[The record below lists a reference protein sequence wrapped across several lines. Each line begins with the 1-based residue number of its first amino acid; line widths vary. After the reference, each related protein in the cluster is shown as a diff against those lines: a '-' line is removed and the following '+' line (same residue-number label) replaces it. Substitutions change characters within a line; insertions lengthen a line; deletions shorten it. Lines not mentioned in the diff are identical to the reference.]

1 MKRGCFTS
9 VGQTKNGMKSYLVM
23 NDVYDTFLTK
33 SDWAYDH
40 IVPISPDASNRKYF
54 RLTSCSGSAILMDA
68 ELESP
73 KSFDAFQDVAN
84 YLNSI
89 GLSAP
94 EIYAS
99 DRTHRLMLLQDLGV
113 QTFAQDFEIDQA
125 LENERYN
132 AAISMLCRLRAG
144 PGMKRSVATP
154 YILTEMLNPFFE
166 VPEVANCTH
175 GNLQLMRTKLHELF
189 NRSLSKQSTLSLR
202 DCHVENLVWIPNRT
216 GPAQVG
222 ILDFQDAFNCDPC
235 YDLVSLLWDVRRDLD
250 EDLREYLINSFAFK
264 KGIDRTQISRA
275 INALK
280 LQRNLRILGIFDRLV
295 SQGKTKYA
303 TFVPRTL
310 RYVHQALE
318 SEDCVTLNADL
329 SLPLERYERK
339 YESQ

>member
-1 MKRGCFTS
+1 
-9 VGQTKNGMKSYLVM
+9 M

-33 SDWAYDH
+33 SHWAYDH
-40 IVPISPDASNRKYF
+40 IVSISPDASNRKYF
-54 RLTSCSGSAILMDA
+54 RLTSCSVSAILMDA

-113 QTFAQDFEIDQA
+113 RTFAQDLEIDQA
-125 LENERYN
+125 LEPERYK
-132 AAISMLCRLRAG
+132 AAISMLCRLQAG

-154 YILTEMLNPFFE
+154 DNLTEMLNPFFE

-235 YDLVSLLWDVRRDLD
+235 YDLVSLLWDARRDLD

-264 KGIDRTQISRA
+264 KGIDRTQISPA

>member
-1 MKRGCFTS
+1 
-9 VGQTKNGMKSYLVM
+9 M

-73 KSFDAFQDVAN
+73 KSFDSFQDVAN
-84 YLNSI
+84 YLNFI

-113 QTFAQDFEIDQA
+113 RTFAQDLEIDQA
-125 LENERYN
+125 LEPERYK
-132 AAISMLCRLRAG
+132 AAISMLCRLQAG

-154 YILTEMLNPFFE
+154 DNLTEMLNPFFE

-318 SEDCVTLNADL
+318 SEDCMTLKADL

-339 YESQ
+339 YEIQ

>member
-1 MKRGCFTS
+1 
-9 VGQTKNGMKSYLVM
+9 MKSYLVM

-113 QTFAQDFEIDQA
+113 RTFAQDLEIDQA
-125 LENERYN
+125 LEPERYK
-132 AAISMLCRLRAG
+132 AAISMLCRLQAG

-154 YILTEMLNPFFE
+154 DILTEMLNPFFE

-264 KGIDRTQISRA
+264 KGIDRTQISPA

-318 SEDCVTLNADL
+318 SEDCMTLKADL

-339 YESQ
+339 YEIQ

>member
-1 MKRGCFTS
+1 
-9 VGQTKNGMKSYLVM
+9 MKSYLVM

-73 KSFDAFQDVAN
+73 KSFDSFQDVAN
-84 YLNSI
+84 YLNFI

-113 QTFAQDFEIDQA
+113 RTFAQDLEIDQA
-125 LENERYN
+125 LEPERYK
-132 AAISMLCRLRAG
+132 AAISMLCRLQAG

-154 YILTEMLNPFFE
+154 DNLTEMLNPFFE

-202 DCHVENLVWIPNRT
+202 DCHVENLVWIPDRT

-264 KGIDRTQISRA
+264 KGIDRTQIYPA

>member
-1 MKRGCFTS
+1 
-9 VGQTKNGMKSYLVM
+9 M

-73 KSFDAFQDVAN
+73 KSFDSFQDVAN
-84 YLNSI
+84 YLNFI

-113 QTFAQDFEIDQA
+113 RTFAQDLEIDQA
-125 LENERYN
+125 LEPERYK
-132 AAISMLCRLRAG
+132 AAISMLCRLQAG

-154 YILTEMLNPFFE
+154 DNLTEMLNPFFE

-264 KGIDRTQISRA
+264 KGIDRTQIYPA

>member
-1 MKRGCFTS
+1 
-9 VGQTKNGMKSYLVM
+9 MKSYLVM
-23 NDVYDTFLTK
+23 NNVYDTFLTK
-33 SDWAYDH
+33 FDWAYDH

-54 RLTSCSGSAILMDA
+54 RLISCSGSAILMDA
-68 ELESP
+68 NLESV

-94 EIYAS
+94 KIYAS
-99 DRTHRLMLLQDLGV
+99 DRTHRLMLLQDLGM

-125 LENERYN
+125 LEHERYQ
-132 AAISMLCRLRAG
+132 AAISMLCRLHAG
-144 PGMKRSVATP
+144 PGMKRTIATP
-154 YILTEMLNPFFE
+154 DILTEMLNPFFE
-166 VPEVANCTH
+166 VPEVTNCKH
-175 GNLQLMRTKLHELF
+175 GNLPILRMKLIELF
-189 NRSLSKQSTLSLR
+189 NRSLSKQTALSLR
-202 DCHVENLVWIPNRT
+202 DCHVGNLVWMPNRT
-216 GPAQVG
+216 GSARVG

-250 EDLREYLINSFAFK
+250 DDLRESLIISYALER
-264 KGIDRTQISRA
+264 GIDRTQLSPA

-303 TFVPRTL
+303 TFIPSTL

-318 SEDCVTLNADL
+318 SDDCIALKADL
-329 SLPLERYERK
+329 SLPLERYEQK
-339 YESQ
+339 YEIQ

>member
-1 MKRGCFTS
+1 
-9 VGQTKNGMKSYLVM
+9 M

-113 QTFAQDFEIDQA
+113 RTFAQDLEIDQA
-125 LENERYN
+125 LEPERYK
-132 AAISMLCRLRAG
+132 AAISMLCRLQAG

-154 YILTEMLNPFFE
+154 DNLTEMLNPFFE

-175 GNLQLMRTKLHELF
+175 GNLQLMLTKLHELF

-264 KGIDRTQISRA
+264 KGIDRTQIYPA

>member
-1 MKRGCFTS
+1 
-9 VGQTKNGMKSYLVM
+9 M

-113 QTFAQDFEIDQA
+113 RTFAQDLEIDQA
-125 LENERYN
+125 LEPERYK
-132 AAISMLCRLRAG
+132 AAISMLCRLQAG

-154 YILTEMLNPFFE
+154 DNLTEMLNPFFE

-175 GNLQLMRTKLHELF
+175 GKLQLMLTKLYELF

-202 DCHVENLVWIPNRT
+202 DCHVENLVWIPDRT

-264 KGIDRTQISRA
+264 KGIDRTQISPA

>member
-1 MKRGCFTS
+1 
-9 VGQTKNGMKSYLVM
+9 MKSYLVM

-113 QTFAQDFEIDQA
+113 RTFAQDFEIDQA

-166 VPEVANCTH
+166 VPEVTNCTQ
-175 GNLQLMRTKLHELF
+175 GNLPILRVKLQELF
-189 NRSLSKQSTLSLR
+189 NRCLSKQTSLSLR
-202 DCHVENLVWIPNRT
+202 DCHVENLVWMPNRT
-216 GPAQVG
+216 GSARVG

-250 EDLREYLINSFAFK
+250 DDLRESLINSYVLEV
-264 KGIDRTQISRA
+264 GNDRSQLSPA

-303 TFVPRTL
+303 NFIPRTL

-318 SEDCVTLNADL
+318 TDDCIALKSDL
-329 SLPLERYERK
+329 SSPLERYEQK
-339 YESQ
+339 FESQ

>member
-1 MKRGCFTS
+1 
-9 VGQTKNGMKSYLVM
+9 
-23 NDVYDTFLTK
+23 
-33 SDWAYDH
+33 
-40 IVPISPDASNRKYF
+40 
-54 RLTSCSGSAILMDA
+54 MDA

-113 QTFAQDFEIDQA
+113 RTFAQDLEIDQA
-125 LENERYN
+125 LEPERYK
-132 AAISMLCRLRAG
+132 AAISMLCRLQAG

-154 YILTEMLNPFFE
+154 DILTEMLNPFFE

-264 KGIDRTQISRA
+264 KGIDRTQISPA

-303 TFVPRTL
+303 DFVPRTL

>member
-1 MKRGCFTS
+1 
-9 VGQTKNGMKSYLVM
+9 M

-33 SDWAYDH
+33 SHWAYDH
-40 IVPISPDASNRKYF
+40 IVSISPDASNRKYF

-73 KSFDAFQDVAN
+73 KSFDAFLDVAN

-113 QTFAQDFEIDQA
+113 RTFAQDLEIDQA
-125 LENERYN
+125 LEPERYK
-132 AAISMLCRLRAG
+132 AAISMLCRLQAG

-154 YILTEMLNPFFE
+154 DILTEMLNPFFE

-264 KGIDRTQISRA
+264 KGIDRTQISPA

>member
-1 MKRGCFTS
+1 
-9 VGQTKNGMKSYLVM
+9 M

-33 SDWAYDH
+33 SHWAYDH

-113 QTFAQDFEIDQA
+113 RTFAQDLEIDQA
-125 LENERYN
+125 LEPERYK
-132 AAISMLCRLRAG
+132 AAISMLCRLQAG

-154 YILTEMLNPFFE
+154 DNLTEMLNPFFE

>member
-1 MKRGCFTS
+1 
-9 VGQTKNGMKSYLVM
+9 M
-23 NDVYDTFLTK
+23 NDVYDTFLTT

-113 QTFAQDFEIDQA
+113 RTFAQDLEIDQA
-125 LENERYN
+125 LEPERYK
-132 AAISMLCRLRAG
+132 AAISMLCRLQAG

-154 YILTEMLNPFFE
+154 DNLTEMLNPFFE

>member
-1 MKRGCFTS
+1 
-9 VGQTKNGMKSYLVM
+9 M

-33 SDWAYDH
+33 SHWAYDH
-40 IVPISPDASNRKYF
+40 IVSISPDASNRKYF

-113 QTFAQDFEIDQA
+113 RTFAQDLEIDQA
-125 LENERYN
+125 LEPERYK
-132 AAISMLCRLRAG
+132 AAISMLCRLQAG

-154 YILTEMLNPFFE
+154 DILTEMLNPFFE

-264 KGIDRTQISRA
+264 KGIDRTQISPA

-329 SLPLERYERK
+329 TLPLERYERK

>member
-1 MKRGCFTS
+1 
-9 VGQTKNGMKSYLVM
+9 M

-113 QTFAQDFEIDQA
+113 RTFAQDLEIDQA
-125 LENERYN
+125 LEPERYK
-132 AAISMLCRLRAG
+132 AAISMLCRLQAG

-154 YILTEMLNPFFE
+154 DNLTEMLNPFFE

-250 EDLREYLINSFAFK
+250 EGLREYLINSFAFK

>member
-1 MKRGCFTS
+1 
-9 VGQTKNGMKSYLVM
+9 M

-113 QTFAQDFEIDQA
+113 RTFAQDLEIDQA
-125 LENERYN
+125 LEPERYK
-132 AAISMLCRLRAG
+132 AAISMLCRLQAG

-154 YILTEMLNPFFE
+154 DNLTEMLNPFFE

-175 GNLQLMRTKLHELF
+175 GNLQLMLTKLHELF

>member
-1 MKRGCFTS
+1 
-9 VGQTKNGMKSYLVM
+9 MKSYLVM

-54 RLTSCSGSAILMDA
+54 RLRSCSGSAILMDA

-73 KSFDAFQDVAN
+73 KSFDAFRDVAN

-113 QTFAQDFEIDQA
+113 RTFAQDLEIDQA
-125 LENERYN
+125 LEPERYK
-132 AAISMLCRLRAG
+132 AAISMLCRLQAG

-154 YILTEMLNPFFE
+154 DNLTEMLNPFFE

>member
-1 MKRGCFTS
+1 
-9 VGQTKNGMKSYLVM
+9 MKSYLVM
-23 NDVYDTFLTK
+23 NDVYDAFLTK

-113 QTFAQDFEIDQA
+113 QTFAQDLEIEQA
-125 LENERYN
+125 LEPERYK
-132 AAISMLCRLRAG
+132 AAISMLCRLQAG

-154 YILTEMLNPFFE
+154 DNLTEMLNPFFE

-264 KGIDRTQISRA
+264 KGIDRTQISPA

>member
-1 MKRGCFTS
+1 
-9 VGQTKNGMKSYLVM
+9 M

-54 RLTSCSGSAILMDA
+54 RPTSCSGSAILMDA

-113 QTFAQDFEIDQA
+113 RTFAQDLEIDQA
-125 LENERYN
+125 LEPERYK
-132 AAISMLCRLRAG
+132 AAISMLCRLQAG

-154 YILTEMLNPFFE
+154 DNLTEMLNPFFE

>member
-1 MKRGCFTS
+1 
-9 VGQTKNGMKSYLVM
+9 MKSYLVM

-99 DRTHRLMLLQDLGV
+99 DRAHRLILLQDLGV
-113 QTFAQDFEIDQA
+113 RTFAQDFEVDQT
-125 LENERYN
+125 LEHERYK
-132 AAISMLCRLRAG
+132 AAISMLCRLHAG
-144 PGMKRSVATP
+144 PGMKRTIATP
-154 YILTEMLNPFFE
+154 DILTEMLNPFFK

-175 GNLQLMRTKLHELF
+175 GNLQLLRVKLQELF
-189 NRSLSKQSTLSLR
+189 NRYLSKQTTLSLR
-202 DCHVENLVWIPNRT
+202 DCHVENLVWMPNRT
-216 GPAQVG
+216 GPARVG

-250 EDLREYLINSFAFK
+250 EDLRKSLINSFALER
-264 KGIDRTQISRA
+264 GIDRTQLSPA

-295 SQGKTKYA
+295 SQGKTKYT
-303 TFVPRTL
+303 TFIPRTL
-310 RYVHQALE
+310 NYVHQALE
-318 SEDCVTLNADL
+318 SEDCMTLKADL
-329 SLPLERYERK
+329 SLPLERYEQK

>member
-1 MKRGCFTS
+1 
-9 VGQTKNGMKSYLVM
+9 M

-33 SDWAYDH
+33 SHWAYDH
-40 IVPISPDASNRKYF
+40 IVSISPDASNRKYF

-113 QTFAQDFEIDQA
+113 RTFAQDLEIDQA
-125 LENERYN
+125 LEPERYK
-132 AAISMLCRLRAG
+132 AAISMLCRLQAG

-154 YILTEMLNPFFE
+154 DILTEMLNPFFE

>member
-1 MKRGCFTS
+1 
-9 VGQTKNGMKSYLVM
+9 M

-33 SDWAYDH
+33 SHWAYDH
-40 IVPISPDASNRKYF
+40 IVSISPDASNRKYF

-99 DRTHRLMLLQDLGV
+99 DRTHRWMLLQDLGV
-113 QTFAQDFEIDQA
+113 RTFAQDLEIDQA
-125 LENERYN
+125 LEPERYK
-132 AAISMLCRLRAG
+132 AAISMLCRLQAG

-154 YILTEMLNPFFE
+154 DILTEMLNPFFE

-264 KGIDRTQISRA
+264 KGIDRTQISPA

>member
-1 MKRGCFTS
+1 
-9 VGQTKNGMKSYLVM
+9 M
-23 NDVYDTFLTK
+23 NDVYDAFLTK

-68 ELESP
+68 ELESQ
-73 KSFDAFQDVAN
+73 KSFDSFQDVAN
-84 YLNSI
+84 YLNFI

-113 QTFAQDFEIDQA
+113 RTFAQDLEIDQA
-125 LENERYN
+125 LEPERYK
-132 AAISMLCRLRAG
+132 AAISMLCRLQAG

-154 YILTEMLNPFFE
+154 DNLTEMLNPFFE

-250 EDLREYLINSFAFK
+250 EGLREYLINSFAFK
-264 KGIDRTQISRA
+264 KRIDRTQISPA

-329 SLPLERYERK
+329 SLPLERYKRK

>member
-1 MKRGCFTS
+1 
-9 VGQTKNGMKSYLVM
+9 MKSYLGM
-23 NDVYDTFLTK
+23 NDVYDNFLSK
-33 SDWAYDH
+33 FDWAYDH

-84 YLNSI
+84 YLNFI

-113 QTFAQDFEIDQA
+113 RTFAQDLEIDQA
-125 LENERYN
+125 LEPERYK
-132 AAISMLCRLRAG
+132 AAISMLCRLQAG

-154 YILTEMLNPFFE
+154 DILTEMLNPFFE

-318 SEDCVTLNADL
+318 SEDCMTLKADL

-339 YESQ
+339 YEIH

>member
-1 MKRGCFTS
+1 
-9 VGQTKNGMKSYLVM
+9 
-23 NDVYDTFLTK
+23 
-33 SDWAYDH
+33 
-40 IVPISPDASNRKYF
+40 
-54 RLTSCSGSAILMDA
+54 MDA

-73 KSFDAFQDVAN
+73 KSFDSFQDVAN
-84 YLNSI
+84 YLNFI

-113 QTFAQDFEIDQA
+113 RTFAQDLEIDQA
-125 LENERYN
+125 LEPERYK
-132 AAISMLCRLRAG
+132 AAISMLCRLQAG

-154 YILTEMLNPFFE
+154 DILTEMLNPFFE

-264 KGIDRTQISRA
+264 KGIDRTQIYPA

-318 SEDCVTLNADL
+318 SEDCMTLKADL

-339 YESQ
+339 YEIQ

>member
-1 MKRGCFTS
+1 
-9 VGQTKNGMKSYLVM
+9 M

-73 KSFDAFQDVAN
+73 KSFDSFQDVAN
-84 YLNSI
+84 YLNFI

-113 QTFAQDFEIDQA
+113 RTFAQDLEIDQA
-125 LENERYN
+125 LEPERYK
-132 AAISMLCRLRAG
+132 AAISMLCRLQAG

-154 YILTEMLNPFFE
+154 DNLTEMLNPFFE

-250 EDLREYLINSFAFK
+250 EDLCEYLINSFAFK
-264 KGIDRTQISRA
+264 KGIDRTQISPA
-275 INALK
+275 SNALK

-303 TFVPRTL
+303 TFVPRAL